1 MQAKSIMQ
9 RIKSYLF
16 ILFILFNRPVDSFGQ
31 NDTIRL
37 NNFCEL
43 ALRYAEV
50 NRDSSIYYADIAF
63 SIAEKLHQKFYQA
76 SILSDLGFTLLSNGD
91 YSTALTKLLIANKL
105 IEDKNIAK
113 DVIVTPFF
121 NKYFTSN
128 NPIINRIILLGYI
141 KNSLAMLYG
150 HTENFDKQ
158 LSELKEA
165 KKIIETETNDLNLIW
180 TINNNIANAY
190 LNMGKLDSA
199 LYFQQIVLPIEKQM
213 ENKNYGGASNK
224 AIGDIL
230 FRKGNFEDAKI
241 NYLTA
246 LRLLEKNK
254 NTFYIALTQFTLAD
268 TYRKLGRVDSALYY
282 AKAGVANYRS
292 LGSNVPEM
300 EEAYTALA
308 LSFKD
313 ENKYDSAFYYLQIS
327 KKLSDSLNGKEIKT
341 LTNFQNIGFKEQMR
355 LKEAEAERIK
365 IKSRTQIL
373 LLLTGLVV
381 FCFIAFILYK
391 SNQMKVKANL
401 VLKDKNDEIEK
412 TVAQLKNTQ
421 VSLAARNAENELLLK
436 EIHHRVKNNLEVV
449 SSLLALQSAQIDDPS
464 VQSAMLASQNRVHSM
479 GIIHQK
485 LYQGENLAAIEMR
498 DYFINLS
505 ENILDSFNAE
515 GHIKVDCDMPKLVLD
530 VDTAISIGLI
540 TNELLTNSL
549 KYAFNKK
556 ENGAIKISLTEQD
569 RTVKAE
575 GLLLLKISDNGI
587 GKPINEKATG
597 TGFGTQLVNLLTK
610 QLDGKLTYEIN
621 NGTIVTLIF
630 KKPKLVRA

>member
-1 MQAKSIMQ
+1 MKQ
-9 RIKSYLF
+9 IKSYFF
-16 ILFILFNRPVDSFGQ
+16 ILVILFNYPVASFGQ

-37 NNFCEL
+37 NNFCQL
-43 ALRYAEV
+43 ALKYSEV

-63 SIAEKLHQKFYQA
+63 SIAEKLQQKFYQA
-76 SILSDLGFTLLSNGD
+76 SILSDLGYTLLSNGD
-91 YSTALTKLLIANKL
+91 YANALTKLLIANKL

-113 DVIVTPFF
+113 GVIITPFF

-128 NPIINRIILLGYI
+128 DPKINRIILLGYI

-150 HTENFDKQ
+150 HTGNFDKQ
-158 LSELKEA
+158 LSVLKEA
-165 KKIIETETNDLNLIW
+165 KNTIETETTDFNLRW

-199 LYFQQIVLPIEKQM
+199 LYFQQLTLAIESKI
-213 ENKNYGGASNK
+213 ENKNYSGASNK

-241 NYLTA
+241 NYCSA
-246 LRLLEKNK
+246 LMLLERNQ
-254 NTFYIALTQFTLAD
+254 NTFYIALTQFALAD
-268 TYRKLGRVDSALYY
+268 TYRKLGRLDSSLYY
-282 AKAGVANYRS
+282 SKAGITNYRS
-292 LGSNVPEM
+292 LGSYVPEM

-313 ENKYDSAFYYLQIS
+313 ENKYDSAFYYLQLS
-327 KKLSDSLNGKEIKT
+327 KILSDSINDKEVKT
-341 LTNFQNIGFKEQMR
+341 LTNFQNIGFKEQMS
-355 LKEAEAERIK
+355 LKEVEAERIK

-373 LLLTGLVV
+373 LLLTGLILFSV
-381 FCFIAFILYK
+381 IAFTLYK
-391 SNQMKVKANL
+391 SNKMKVKANL
-401 VLKDKNDEIEK
+401 ILKDKNDEIEK
-412 TVAQLKNTQ
+412 TVTQLKTTQ

-464 VQSAMLASQNRVHSM
+464 IQSAMLASQNRVHSM

-498 DYFINLS
+498 DYFVNLS
-505 ENILDSFNAE
+505 DNILDSFNAQ
-515 GHIKVDCDMPKLVLD
+515 GHIKVECNMPKLVLD
-530 VDTAISIGLI
+530 VDTAVSIGLI

-549 KYAFNKK
+549 KYAFNEN

-569 RTVKAE
+569 ATANTE
-575 GLLLLKISDNGI
+575 GVYLLKISDDGN
-587 GKPINEKATG
+587 GKPVNEKAKG

-630 KKPKLVRA
+630 KKPALVRA

>member
-1 MQAKSIMQ
+1 MKK
-9 RIKSYLF
+9 IKNYLL
-16 ILFILFNRPVDSFGQ
+16 ILFILFSCPFASYAQ

-37 NNFCEL
+37 NNFCQL
-43 ALRYAEV
+43 ALTYSEV
-50 NRDSSIYYADIAF
+50 NRDSAIYYADIAF
-63 SIAEKLHQKFYQA
+63 SIAEKLNQKFYQA
-76 SILSDLGFTLLSNGD
+76 SILSDLGYTLLSNGD
-91 YSTALTKLLIANKL
+91 YGNALTKLLVANKL

-113 DVIVTPFF
+113 DVVITPFF
-121 NKYFTSN
+121 KKYFTSN
-128 NPIINRIILLGYI
+128 DPKINRIILLGYI

-150 HTENFDKQ
+150 RTENFDKQ

-165 KKIIETETNDLNLIW
+165 KKIIETETTDLNLSY

-199 LYFQQIVLPIEKQM
+199 LYFQQIVLNIESKI
-213 ENKNYGGASNK
+213 ENKNYSGASNK
-224 AIGDIL
+224 AIGDIQ
-230 FRKGNFEDAKI
+230 FRKGNFEDAKT
-241 NYLTA
+241 NYISA
-246 LRLLEKNK
+246 LKLLEKTQ
-254 NTFYIALTQFTLAD
+254 NTFYIALSQFALAD
-268 TYRKLGRVDSALYY
+268 TYRKLGRVDSSLYY
-282 AKAGVANYRS
+282 SKAGITNYRS
-292 LGSNVPEM
+292 LGSYVPEM

-313 ENKYDSAFYYLQIS
+313 ENKYDSAFYYLQLS
-327 KKLSDSLNGKEIKT
+327 KMLSDSINDKEIKT
-341 LTNFQNIGFKEQMR
+341 LTNFQKIGFGEQIR
-355 LKEAEAERIK
+355 LKEVEAERIK

-373 LLLTGLVV
+373 LLLTGLIL
-381 FCFIAFILYK
+381 FSIIAFILYK
-391 SNQMKVKANL
+391 SNKIKVKANL
-401 VLKDKNDEIEK
+401 ALKDKNDEIEK
-412 TVAQLKNTQ
+412 TVTQLKTTQ

-505 ENILDSFNAE
+505 DNILDSFNAE
-515 GHIKVDCDMPKLVLD
+515 GHIKVECDMPKLVLD
-530 VDTAISIGLI
+530 VDTAVSIGLI

-549 KYAFNKK
+549 KYAFNEK

-569 RTVKAE
+569 ATANTE
-575 GLLLLKISDNGI
+575 GVYLLKISDDGI
-587 GKPINEKATG
+587 GKPVNEKAKG

-621 NGTIVTLIF
+621 NGTIVTLVF
-630 KKPKLVRA
+630 KKPESIRA

>member
-1 MQAKSIMQ
+1 MKRLKSH
-9 RIKSYLF
+9 LF
-16 ILFILFNRPVDSFGQ
+16 ILFILFSYPVALFGQ
-31 NDTIRL
+31 NDTMRL

-43 ALRYAEV
+43 ALKYSEI

-63 SIAEKLHQKFYQA
+63 SIAEKLNQKFYQA
-76 SILSDLGFTLLSNGD
+76 SILSDLGYTLLSSGD
-91 YSTALTKLLIANKL
+91 FANALTKLLIANKL

-113 DVIVTPFF
+113 NVVITPFF
-121 NKYFTSN
+121 SKYFTSN
-128 NPIINRIILLGYI
+128 DPKINRIILLGYI

-150 HTENFDKQ
+150 RTENFDKQ

-165 KKIIETETNDLNLIW
+165 KNIIETETNDFNLRW

-199 LYFQQIVLPIEKQM
+199 LYFQQISLGIEIKM
-213 ENKNYGGASNK
+213 DGKNYKGASNK
-224 AIGDIL
+224 AIGDIQ
-230 FRKGNFEDAKI
+230 FRKGNFEDAKT
-241 NYLTA
+241 NYLAA
-246 LRLLEKNK
+246 LKLLEENQ
-254 NTFYIALTQFTLAD
+254 NTFYMALTQFALAD
-268 TYRKLGRVDSALYY
+268 TYRKFGRVDSALYY
-282 AKAGVANYRS
+282 SKAGIAHYRS
-292 LGSNVPEM
+292 LGSYVPEM

-313 ENKYDSAFYYLQIS
+313 ENRYDSAFYYLQLS
-327 KKLSDSLNGKEIKT
+327 KKLSDSVNSKEIKT
-341 LTNFQNIGFKEQMR
+341 LTNFQNVGFKEQMS
-355 LKEAEAERIK
+355 LKELEAERIK
-365 IKSRTQIL
+365 VKNRNQIL
-373 LLLTGLVV
+373 LLLAGLAL
-381 FCFIAFILYK
+381 FSIIAFVLYR
-391 SNQMKVKANL
+391 SNKMKVKANL

-412 TVAQLKNTQ
+412 TVTQLKATQ

-530 VDTAISIGLI
+530 VDTAVSIGLI

-549 KYAFNKK
+549 KYAFNEK
-556 ENGAIKISLTEQD
+556 ENGAIKISLTEKD
-569 RTVKAE
+569 TPDNTE
-575 GLLLLKISDNGI
+575 GEYLLKISDDGI
-587 GKPINEKATG
+587 GKPVDEKAKG
-597 TGFGTQLVNLLTK
+597 TGFGTQLINLLTK

>member
-1 MQAKSIMQ
+1 MKQ
-9 RIKSYLF
+9 IKKYLF
-16 ILFILFNRPVDSFGQ
+16 ILVILFKCPVASFAQ

-43 ALRYAEV
+43 ALKYSEV
-50 NRDSSIYYADIAF
+50 YRDSAIYYADIAF
-63 SIAEKLHQKFYQA
+63 SIAEKLNQKFYQA
-76 SILSDLGFTLLSNGD
+76 SILSDLGYTLLSNGD
-91 YSTALTKLLIANKL
+91 YGNALTKLLVANKL

-113 DVIVTPFF
+113 DVIITPFF

-128 NPIINRIILLGYI
+128 DPKINRIILVGYI

-150 HTENFDKQ
+150 RTLNFDKQ

-165 KKIIETETNDLNLIW
+165 KKIIETETTDLNLRY

-199 LYFQQIVLPIEKQM
+199 LYFQQIVLNIESKI
-213 ENKNYGGASNK
+213 ENKNYSGASNK
-224 AIGDIL
+224 AIGDIQ
-230 FRKGNFEDAKI
+230 FRKGNFEDAKT
-241 NYLTA
+241 NYLSA
-246 LRLLEKNK
+246 LKLLEKSQ
-254 NTFYIALTQFTLAD
+254 NTFYIALSQFALAD
-268 TYRKLGRVDSALYY
+268 TYRKLGRVDSSLYY
-282 AKAGVANYRS
+282 SKAGITNYRL
-292 LGSNVPEM
+292 LGSYVPEM
-300 EEAYTALA
+300 EEAYTAVA
-308 LSFKD
+308 LSFRD
-313 ENKYDSAFYYLQIS
+313 ENKYDSAFYYLQLS
-327 KKLSDSLNGKEIKT
+327 KMLSDSINDKEIKT
-341 LTNFQNIGFKEQMR
+341 LTNFQNIGFREQIR
-355 LKEAEAERIK
+355 LKEVEAERIK
-365 IKSRTQIL
+365 IKSRTQLL
-373 LLLTGLVV
+373 LLLTGLI
-381 FCFIAFILYK
+381 FFSIIAFILYK
-391 SNQMKVKANL
+391 SNKMKVKANL
-401 VLKDKNDEIEK
+401 ALKDKNDEIER
-412 TVAQLKNTQ
+412 TVTQLKTTQ
-421 VSLAARNAENELLLK
+421 VSLAARNAENELLLR

-505 ENILDSFNAE
+505 DNILDSFNAE
-515 GHIKVDCDMPKLVLD
+515 GHIKVECDMPKLVLD

-549 KYAFNKK
+549 KYAFNEK
-556 ENGAIKISLTEQD
+556 ENGAIKISLTEQNMEAN
-569 RTVKAE
+569 TE

-587 GKPINEKATG
+587 GKPANEKVKG
-597 TGFGTQLVNLLTK
+597 TGFGTQLVNLLTT

-630 KKPKLVRA
+630 KKPISIRA

>member
-1 MQAKSIMQ
+1 MK
-9 RIKSYLF
+9 RIKRYLF
-16 ILFILFNRPVDSFGQ
+16 LLFILFNCRVASFGQ

-37 NNFCEL
+37 NTFCEL
-43 ALRYAEV
+43 ALKYSEV
-50 NRDSSIYYADIAF
+50 NRDSAIYYADIAF

-91 YSTALTKLLIANKL
+91 YGNALTKLLIANKL

-113 DVIVTPFF
+113 DVIITPFF

-128 NPIINRIILLGYI
+128 DPTINRIILLGYI

-150 HTENFDKQ
+150 RTGNLDKQ

-165 KKIIETETNDLNLIW
+165 KNIIETETTDLNLRW

-199 LYFQQIVLPIEKQM
+199 LYFQQIVLPIESKM

-224 AIGDIL
+224 AIGDIQ

-241 NYLTA
+241 NYLLA
-246 LRLLEKNK
+246 LKLLEKNQ
-254 NTFYIALTQFTLAD
+254 NTFYIALTQFALAD
-268 TYRKLGRVDSALYY
+268 TYRKLGRVDSSLYY
-282 AKAGVANYRS
+282 SKAGIVKYRL
-292 LGSNVPEM
+292 LGSYVPEM

-313 ENKYDSAFYYLQIS
+313 ENKYDSAFYYLQLS
-327 KKLSDSLNGKEIKT
+327 KMLSDSVNDKEIKT
-341 LTNFQNIGFKEQMR
+341 LTNFQNIGFKEQMS

-373 LLLTGLVV
+373 LLLTGLLL
-381 FCFIAFILYK
+381 FSIIAFILYK
-391 SNQMKVKANL
+391 SNKMKVKANL
-401 VLKDKNDEIEK
+401 ALKDKNDEIEK
-412 TVAQLKNTQ
+412 TVTQLKTAQ

-449 SSLLALQSAQIDDPS
+449 SSLLALQSAQMDDPS

-515 GHIKVDCDMPKLVLD
+515 GHIKVECDMPKLVLD
-530 VDTAISIGLI
+530 VDTAVSIGLI

-549 KYAFNKK
+549 KYAFNEK

-569 RTVKAE
+569 ATANTE
-575 GLLLLKISDNGI
+575 GEYLLKISDDGI
-587 GKPINEKATG
+587 GKPATDVAKG

-630 KKPKLVRA
+630 KKPKLARA

>member
-1 MQAKSIMQ
+1 MK

-16 ILFILFNRPVDSFGQ
+16 ILVILFNYPVDSFGQ

-43 ALRYAEV
+43 ALKYSEV
-50 NRDSSIYYADIAF
+50 NRDSAIYYADIAF

-76 SILSDLGFTLLSNGD
+76 SILSDLGYTLLSNGD
-91 YSTALTKLLIANKL
+91 YGTALTKLLVANKL

-113 DVIVTPFF
+113 DIIITPFF
-121 NKYFTSN
+121 SKYFTSN
-128 NPIINRIILLGYI
+128 DPTINRIILLGYI

-150 HTENFDKQ
+150 RTENFDKQ

-165 KKIIETETNDLNLIW
+165 KTIIETETTDLNLSY

-190 LNMGKLDSA
+190 INMGKLDSA
-199 LYFQQIVLPIEKQM
+199 LFFQQIVLSIESKI

-230 FRKGNFEDAKI
+230 FRKGYFDNAKI

-246 LRLLEKNK
+246 LKLLEKNK
-254 NTFYIALTQFTLAD
+254 NTFYIALTQFALAD
-268 TYRKLGRVDSALYY
+268 TYRKLGKVDSALYY
-282 AKAGVANYRS
+282 SKAGIANYRS
-292 LGSNVPEM
+292 LGSYVPEM

-313 ENKYDSAFYYLQIS
+313 ENKYDSAFYYLQLS
-327 KKLSDSLNGKEIKT
+327 KKLSDSINDKEIKT
-341 LTNFQNIGFKEQMR
+341 LTNFQNVGFREQMR

-365 IKSRTQIL
+365 TKNRTQVL
-373 LLLTGLVV
+373 LLLTGLLL
-381 FCFIAFILYK
+381 FSIIAFILYK
-391 SNQMKVKANL
+391 SNKMKVKTNL
-401 VLKDKNDEIEK
+401 ALKDKNDEIEK
-412 TVAQLKNTQ
+412 TVAELKTTQ

-498 DYFINLS
+498 DYFIHLS
-505 ENILDSFNAE
+505 DNILDSFNAE
-515 GHIKVDCDMPKLVLD
+515 GHIKVECDMPKLILD
-530 VDTAISIGLI
+530 VDTAISVGLI

-549 KYAFNKK
+549 KYAFNEK

-569 RTVKAE
+569 PTGNNE
-575 GLLLLKISDNGI
+575 GAYLLKISDDGI
-587 GKPINEKATG
+587 GKPINEKTTG

-621 NGTIVTLIF
+621 NGTIVSLIF
-630 KKPKLVRA
+630 KKPKSVRA

>member
-1 MQAKSIMQ
+1 MK
-9 RIKSYLF
+9 RLKRYLI
-16 ILFILFNRPVDSFGQ
+16 ILFILFDFSVASFAQ
-31 NDTIRL
+31 NDTMRL

-43 ALRYAEV
+43 ALKYSEV

-63 SIAEKLHQKFYQA
+63 SIAVKLNQKFYQA
-76 SILSDLGFTLLSNGD
+76 SILSDLGYTLLSNGD
-91 YSTALTKLLIANKL
+91 YANALTKLLIANKL

-113 DVIVTPFF
+113 NVIITPFF

-128 NPIINRIILLGYI
+128 DPKINRIILLGYI

-150 HTENFDKQ
+150 RTENFDKQ

-165 KKIIETETNDLNLIW
+165 KKIIETETNDFNLRW

-190 LNMGKLDSA
+190 INMGKLDSA
-199 LYFQQIVLPIEKQM
+199 LYFQQITLGIESKM
-213 ENKNYGGASNK
+213 DGKNYGGSSNK
-224 AIGDIL
+224 AIGDIQ
-230 FRKGNFEDAKI
+230 FRKGNFKDAKT
-241 NYLTA
+241 NYLAA
-246 LRLLEKNK
+246 LELLKKNK
-254 NTFYIALTQFTLAD
+254 NTFYIALTQFALAD
-268 TYRKLGRVDSALYY
+268 TYRKLSRVDSALYY
-282 AKAGVANYRS
+282 SKAGIAQYRS
-292 LGSNVPEM
+292 LGSYVPEM

-313 ENKYDSAFYYLQIS
+313 ENRYDSAFYYLQLS
-327 KKLSDSLNGKEIKT
+327 KKLSDSVNSKEIKT
-341 LTNFQNIGFKEQMR
+341 LTNFQNVGFKEQMR
-355 LKEAEAERIK
+355 LKELEAERIK
-365 IKSRTQIL
+365 EKSRNQIL
-373 LLLTGLVV
+373 LLVTGLVL
-381 FCFIAFILYK
+381 FSMIAFVLYR
-391 SNQMKVKANL
+391 SNKIKVKANL

-412 TVAQLKNTQ
+412 TVTELKATQ

-464 VQSAMLASQNRVHSM
+464 VQSAILASQNRVHSM

-515 GHIKVDCDMPKLVLD
+515 GHIKVECDMPKLVLD

-549 KYAFNKK
+549 KYAFNEK
-556 ENGAIKISLTEQD
+556 ENGEIKISLTEQD
-569 RTVKAE
+569 TTDNTE
-575 GLLLLKISDNGI
+575 GEYLLKISDDGI
-587 GKPINEKATG
+587 GKPVDEKAKG

>member
-1 MQAKSIMQ
+1 MKQ
-9 RIKSYLF
+9 IKSYLF
-16 ILFILFNRPVDSFGQ
+16 ILFILLNCPVASYGE

-37 NNFCEL
+37 NNFCQL
-43 ALRYAEV
+43 ALKYSEV
-50 NRDSSIYYADIAF
+50 NRDSAIYYADIAF

-76 SILSDLGFTLLSNGD
+76 SILSDLGYTLLSNGD
-91 YSTALTKLLIANKL
+91 YENALTKLLVANKL

-113 DVIVTPFF
+113 DVIITPFF

-128 NPIINRIILLGYI
+128 DPKINRIILLGYI

-150 HTENFDKQ
+150 RTENFDKQ

-165 KKIIETETNDLNLIW
+165 KKIIETETTDLNLRW

-199 LYFQQIVLPIEKQM
+199 LYFQQIVLPIESKI

-241 NYLTA
+241 NYLSA
-246 LRLLEKNK
+246 LKLLEKNK
-254 NTFYIALTQFTLAD
+254 NTFYIALTQFALAD
-268 TYRKLGRVDSALYY
+268 TYRKLGRVDSSLYY
-282 AKAGVANYRS
+282 SKAGIANYRL
-292 LGSNVPEM
+292 LGSYVPEM

-313 ENKYDSAFYYLQIS
+313 ETKYDSAFYYLQLS
-327 KKLSDSLNGKEIKT
+327 KKLSDSVNDKEIKT

-355 LKEAEAERIK
+355 LKELEAERIK
-365 IKSRTQIL
+365 TKSNTQIL
-373 LLLTGLVV
+373 LLLTGLI
-381 FCFIAFILYK
+381 FFSIIAFILYK
-391 SNQMKVKANL
+391 SNRMKVKANL

-412 TVAQLKNTQ
+412 TVTQLKTTQ

-515 GHIKVDCDMPKLVLD
+515 GHIKVECDMPKLVLD
-530 VDTAISIGLI
+530 VDTAVSIGLI

-549 KYAFNKK
+549 KYAFHEK
-556 ENGAIKISLTEQD
+556 EKGAIKISLTEQD
-569 RTVKAE
+569 TTANTE
-575 GLLLLKISDNGI
+575 GVYLLKISDDGI
-587 GKPINEKATG
+587 GKPVNEKAKG

-630 KKPKLVRA
+630 KKPTLIRA

>member
-1 MQAKSIMQ
+1 MKQ
-9 RIKSYLF
+9 IKSYLF
-16 ILFILFNRPVDSFGQ
+16 LLFILLNCSVYSFAQ

-37 NNFCEL
+37 NNFCQL
-43 ALRYAEV
+43 ALKYSEV
-50 NRDSSIYYADIAF
+50 NRDSAIYYADIAF
-63 SIAEKLHQKFYQA
+63 SIAQKLNQKFYQA
-76 SILSDLGFTLLSNGD
+76 SILSDLGYTLLSNGE
-91 YSTALTKLLIANKL
+91 YANALTKLLSANKL
-105 IEDKNIAK
+105 IEDKNIARG
-113 DVIVTPFF
+113 VIITPFF

-128 NPIINRIILLGYI
+128 DPKTNRIILLGYI

-150 HTENFDKQ
+150 RTNNFDKQ
-158 LSELKEA
+158 LSELKET
-165 KKIIETETNDLNLIW
+165 KKIIETETNDFNLRW

-199 LYFQQIVLPIEKQM
+199 LYFQQITLPIESKI
-213 ENKNYGGASNK
+213 ENKNYSGASNK

-246 LRLLEKNK
+246 LKLLEKNE
-254 NTFYIALTQFTLAD
+254 NTFYIALTQFALAD
-268 TYRKLGRVDSALYY
+268 TYRKLGRLDSSLFY
-282 AKAGVANYRS
+282 AKAGIANYRS
-292 LGSNVPEM
+292 LGSYVPEM

-313 ENKYDSAFYYLQIS
+313 ENKYDSAFYYLQLS
-327 KKLSDSLNGKEIKT
+327 KMLSDSVNDKEIKT

-355 LKEAEAERIK
+355 LKELEADRIK
-365 IKSRTQIL
+365 TKSNTQLLIL
-373 LLLTGLVV
+373 FTGLIFFSIIV
-381 FCFIAFILYK
+381 FILYK

-412 TVAQLKNTQ
+412 TVTQLKTTQ

-505 ENILDSFNAE
+505 DNILDSFNAE
-515 GHIKVDCDMPKLVLD
+515 GHIKVECNMPKLVLD
-530 VDTAISIGLI
+530 VDTAVSIGLI

-549 KYAFNKK
+549 KYAFIEK
-556 ENGAIKISLTEQD
+556 EKGAIKISLTEQD
-569 RTVKAE
+569 ATANSE
-575 GLLLLKISDNGI
+575 GVYLLKISDDGI
-587 GKPINEKATG
+587 GKPVDETAKG

-610 QLDGKLTYEIN
+610 QLDGKLTYEVN

-630 KKPKLVRA
+630 KKPVLARA

>member
-1 MQAKSIMQ
+1 MKQ
-9 RIKSYLF
+9 IKKYLF
-16 ILFILFNRPVDSFGQ
+16 ILVILFKCPVASFAQ

-43 ALRYAEV
+43 ALKYSEV
-50 NRDSSIYYADIAF
+50 NRDSAIYYADIAF
-63 SIAEKLHQKFYQA
+63 SIAEKLNQKFYQA
-76 SILSDLGFTLLSNGD
+76 SILSDLGYTLLSNGD
-91 YSTALTKLLIANKL
+91 YGNALTKLLVANKL

-113 DVIVTPFF
+113 DVIITPFF

-128 NPIINRIILLGYI
+128 DPKINRIILVGYI

-150 HTENFDKQ
+150 RTLNFDKQ

-165 KKIIETETNDLNLIW
+165 KKIIETETTDLNLRY

-199 LYFQQIVLPIEKQM
+199 LYFQQIVLNIESKI
-213 ENKNYGGASNK
+213 ENKNYSGASNK
-224 AIGDIL
+224 AIGDIQ
-230 FRKGNFEDAKI
+230 FRKGNFEDAKT
-241 NYLTA
+241 NYLSA
-246 LRLLEKNK
+246 LKLLEKSQ
-254 NTFYIALTQFTLAD
+254 NTFYIALSQFALAD
-268 TYRKLGRVDSALYY
+268 TYRKLGRVDSSLYY
-282 AKAGVANYRS
+282 SKAGITNYRL
-292 LGSNVPEM
+292 LGSYVPEM
-300 EEAYTALA
+300 EEAYTAVA
-308 LSFKD
+308 LSFRD
-313 ENKYDSAFYYLQIS
+313 ENKYDSAFYYLQLS
-327 KKLSDSLNGKEIKT
+327 KMLSDSINDKEIKT
-341 LTNFQNIGFKEQMR
+341 LTNFQNIGFREQIR
-355 LKEAEAERIK
+355 LKEVEAERIK
-365 IKSRTQIL
+365 IKSRTQLL
-373 LLLTGLVV
+373 LLLTGLI
-381 FCFIAFILYK
+381 FFSIIAFILYK
-391 SNQMKVKANL
+391 SNKMKVKANL
-401 VLKDKNDEIEK
+401 ALKDKNDEIER
-412 TVAQLKNTQ
+412 TVTQLKTTQ
-421 VSLAARNAENELLLK
+421 VSLAARNAENELLLR

-505 ENILDSFNAE
+505 DNILDSFNAE
-515 GHIKVDCDMPKLVLD
+515 GHIKVECDMPKLVLD

-549 KYAFNKK
+549 KYAFNEK
-556 ENGAIKISLTEQD
+556 ENGAIKISLTEQNMEAN
-569 RTVKAE
+569 TE

-587 GKPINEKATG
+587 GKPANEKVKG
-597 TGFGTQLVNLLTK
+597 TGFGTQLVNLLTT

-630 KKPKLVRA
+630 KKPISIRA

>member
-1 MQAKSIMQ
+1 MR

-16 ILFILFNRPVDSFGQ
+16 ILLTLLNYPAVSFAQ

-43 ALRYAEV
+43 ALKYSEV
-50 NRDSSIYYADIAF
+50 NRDSAVYYADIAF

-76 SILSDLGFTLLSNGD
+76 SILSDLGYTLLSNGD
-91 YSTALTKLLIANKL
+91 FGNALTKLLVANKL

-113 DVIVTPFF
+113 DAIITPFF
-121 NKYFTSN
+121 KKYFTSN
-128 NPIINRIILLGYI
+128 DPKINRIILVGYI

-150 HTENFDKQ
+150 RTENFNKQ

-165 KKIIETETNDLNLIW
+165 KQIIESETTDLNLSY

-190 LNMGKLDSA
+190 LNMNKLDSA
-199 LYFQQIVLPIEKQM
+199 LYYQQIVLSIESKI
-213 ENKNYGGASNK
+213 ENKNYSGASNK

-230 FRKGNFEDAKI
+230 FRKGKFEAAKT
-241 NYLTA
+241 NYHAA
-246 LRLLEKNK
+246 LQLLKKTN
-254 NTFYIALTQFTLAD
+254 NIFYLALTQFALAD
-268 TYRKLGRVDSALYY
+268 TYRKIGRVDSSLYY
-282 AKAGVANYRS
+282 SKAGIANYRS
-292 LGSNVPEM
+292 LGSYVPEM
-300 EEAYTALA
+300 EEAYTAVA

-313 ENKYDSAFYYLQIS
+313 ENKYDSAFYYLQLS
-327 KKLSDSLNGKEIKT
+327 KRLSDSINSKEIKT
-341 LTNFQNIGFKEQMR
+341 LTNFQSIGFGEQIR

-373 LLLTGLVV
+373 LLVAGLML
-381 FCFIAFILYK
+381 FSIIAFILYK
-391 SNQMKVKANL
+391 SNKIKVKANL
-401 VLKDKNDEIEK
+401 ALKDKNDEIEK
-412 TVAQLKNTQ
+412 TVTQLKATQ

-505 ENILDSFNAE
+505 DNILDSFNAE
-515 GHIKVDCDMPKLVLD
+515 GHIKVECNMPKLVLD
-530 VDTAISIGLI
+530 VDTAVSIGLI

-549 KYAFNKK
+549 KYAFNEK
-556 ENGAIKISLTEQD
+556 ENGAINISLTEQD
-569 RTVKAE
+569 TTANSE
-575 GLLLLKISDNGI
+575 GVYLLKISDDGI
-587 GKPINEKATG
+587 GKPFNEAAKG

>member
-1 MQAKSIMQ
+1 VKQ
-9 RIKSYLF
+9 IKSYLF
-16 ILFILFNRPVDSFGQ
+16 ILVILFNYPVASFGQ

-37 NNFCEL
+37 NNFCQL
-43 ALRYAEV
+43 ALKYSEI
-50 NRDSSIYYADIAF
+50 NRDSAIYYADIAF
-63 SIAEKLHQKFYQA
+63 SIAEKLNQKFYQA
-76 SILSDLGFTLLSNGD
+76 SILSDLGYTLLSNGD
-91 YSTALTKLLIANKL
+91 YGNALTKLLVADKL
-105 IEDKNIAK
+105 IEDKNIANN
-113 DVIVTPFF
+113 VIITPFF

-128 NPIINRIILLGYI
+128 DPKINRIILLGYI

-150 HTENFDKQ
+150 RTGSFDKQ
-158 LSELKEA
+158 LAELKEA
-165 KKIIETETNDLNLIW
+165 KKIIETETTDLNLRY

-190 LNMGKLDSA
+190 INMGILDSA
-199 LYFQQIVLPIEKQM
+199 LYFQQIVLDIESKI
-213 ENKNYGGASNK
+213 ENKNYSGASNK
-224 AIGDIL
+224 AIGDIQ

-241 NYLTA
+241 NYLSA
-246 LRLLEKNK
+246 LALLEKTK
-254 NTFYIALTQFTLAD
+254 NTFYIALSQFALAD

-282 AKAGVANYRS
+282 SKAGIANYRS
-292 LGSNVPEM
+292 LGSYVPEM

-313 ENKYDSAFYYLQIS
+313 ENKYDSAFYYLQLS
-327 KKLSDSLNGKEIKT
+327 KMLSDSINDKEIKT
-341 LTNFQNIGFKEQMR
+341 LTNFQNIGFKEQIR
-355 LKEAEAERIK
+355 LKEVEAERIK

-373 LLLTGLVV
+373 LLLTGLIL
-381 FCFIAFILYK
+381 FSIIAFILYK
-391 SNQMKVKANL
+391 SNKIKVKANL
-401 VLKDKNDEIEK
+401 ALKDKNDEIEK
-412 TVAQLKNTQ
+412 TVTQLKATQ
-421 VSLAARNAENELLLK
+421 VSLAARNEENELLLK

-515 GHIKVDCDMPKLVLD
+515 GHIKVECDMPKLVLD
-530 VDTAISIGLI
+530 VDTAVSIGLI

-549 KYAFNKK
+549 KYAFHEK

-569 RTVKAE
+569 KAVNAE

-587 GKPINEKATG
+587 GKPADEKATG

>member
-1 MQAKSIMQ
+1 MKQI
-9 RIKSYLF
+9 RSYLF
-16 ILFILFNRPVDSFGQ
+16 ILLILFNYPVVAFGE

-37 NNFCEL
+37 NNYCQL
-43 ALRYAEV
+43 ALKYSEV
-50 NRDSSIYYADIAF
+50 NRDSAIYYADIAF

-76 SILSDLGFTLLSNGD
+76 SILSDLGYTLLSNGD
-91 YSTALTKLLIANKL
+91 YGNALTKLLIANKL

-113 DVIVTPFF
+113 DVIITPFF

-128 NPIINRIILLGYI
+128 DPKINRIILLGYI

-150 HTENFDKQ
+150 RTENFNKQ

-165 KKIIETETNDLNLIW
+165 KKIIETETTDLNLQY

-190 LNMGKLDSA
+190 INMGKLDSA
-199 LYFQQIVLPIEKQM
+199 LYFQQIVLTIESNI

-230 FRKGNFEDAKI
+230 FRKGNFEDAKT
-241 NYLTA
+241 NYFSA
-246 LRLLEKNK
+246 LKLLEKNE
-254 NTFYIALTQFTLAD
+254 NTFYIALTQFALAD
-268 TYRKLGRVDSALYY
+268 TYRKLGRVDSSLYY
-282 AKAGVANYRS
+282 SKAGISNYRS
-292 LGSNVPEM
+292 LGSYVPEM

-313 ENKYDSAFYYLQIS
+313 ENKYDSGFYYLLLS
-327 KKLSDSLNGKEIKT
+327 KKLSDSINDKEIKT
-341 LTNFQNIGFKEQMR
+341 LTNFQNIGFNEQMR
-355 LKEAEAERIK
+355 LKEVEAERIK
-365 IKSRTQIL
+365 IKSRTQVL
-373 LLLTGLVV
+373 LLLAGLIL
-381 FCFIAFILYK
+381 FSIIAFILYK
-391 SNQMKVKANL
+391 SNKIKVKANL
-401 VLKDKNDEIEK
+401 ALKDKNDEIEK
-412 TVAQLKNTQ
+412 TVTQLKATQ

-515 GHIKVDCDMPKLVLD
+515 GHIKVECDMPKLVLD
-530 VDTAISIGLI
+530 VDTAVSIGLI

-549 KYAFNKK
+549 KYAFNEK

-569 RTVKAE
+569 TASNTE
-575 GLLLLKISDNGI
+575 GAYLLKISDDGI
-587 GKPINEKATG
+587 GKPVNEQAKG

-621 NGTIVTLIF
+621 NGTIVTLVF
-630 KKPKLVRA
+630 KKPKLLRA

>member
-1 MQAKSIMQ
+1 MKQ
-9 RIKSYLF
+9 IKSYLF
-16 ILFILFNRPVDSFGQ
+16 ILFILLSCPVASYGE

-37 NNFCEL
+37 NNFCQL
-43 ALRYAEV
+43 ALKYSEV
-50 NRDSSIYYADIAF
+50 NRDSAIYYADIAF

-76 SILSDLGFTLLSNGD
+76 SILSDLGYTLLSSGD
-91 YSTALTKLLIANKL
+91 YGNALTKLLVANKL

-113 DVIVTPFF
+113 DVIITPFF
-121 NKYFTSN
+121 KKYFTSN
-128 NPIINRIILLGYI
+128 DPKINRIILLGYI

-150 HTENFDKQ
+150 RTENFDKQ
-158 LSELKEA
+158 LSVLKEA
-165 KKIIETETNDLNLIW
+165 KNIIETETTDLNLRW

-199 LYFQQIVLPIEKQM
+199 LYFQQIVLPIESKI

-246 LRLLEKNK
+246 LKLLEKNQ
-254 NTFYIALTQFTLAD
+254 NTFYIALTQFALAD
-268 TYRKLGRVDSALYY
+268 TYRKLVRVDSSLYY
-282 AKAGVANYRS
+282 SKAGIANYRL
-292 LGSNVPEM
+292 LGSYVPEM

-313 ENKYDSAFYYLQIS
+313 ETKYDSAFYYLQLS
-327 KKLSDSLNGKEIKT
+327 KKLSDSVNDKEIKT

-355 LKEAEAERIK
+355 LKELEAERIK
-365 IKSRTQIL
+365 TKSNTQIL
-373 LLLTGLVV
+373 LLLTGLI
-381 FCFIAFILYK
+381 FFSIIAFILYK
-391 SNQMKVKANL
+391 SNRMKVKANL

-412 TVAQLKNTQ
+412 TVTQLKTTQ

-515 GHIKVDCDMPKLVLD
+515 GHIKVECDMPKLVLD
-530 VDTAISIGLI
+530 VDTAVSIGLI

-549 KYAFNKK
+549 KYAFHEK
-556 ENGAIKISLTEQD
+556 EKGAIKISLTEQD
-569 RTVKAE
+569 TTANTE
-575 GLLLLKISDNGI
+575 GVYLLKISDDGI
-587 GKPINEKATG
+587 GKPVNEKAKG

-630 KKPKLVRA
+630 KKPILIRA

>member
-1 MQAKSIMQ
+1 MKQ
-9 RIKSYLF
+9 IKKYLF
-16 ILFILFNRPVDSFGQ
+16 TLVILFNCPVASFAQ

-43 ALRYAEV
+43 ALKYSEV
-50 NRDSSIYYADIAF
+50 YRDSAIYYADIAF
-63 SIAEKLHQKFYQA
+63 SIAEKLNQKFYQA
-76 SILSDLGFTLLSNGD
+76 SILSDLGYTLLSNGD
-91 YSTALTKLLIANKL
+91 YGNALTKLLVANKL

-113 DVIVTPFF
+113 DVIITPFF

-128 NPIINRIILLGYI
+128 DPKINRIILVGYI

-150 HTENFDKQ
+150 RTLNFDKQ

-165 KKIIETETNDLNLIW
+165 KKIIETETTDLNLRY

-199 LYFQQIVLPIEKQM
+199 LYFQQIVLNIESKI
-213 ENKNYGGASNK
+213 ENKNYSGASNK
-224 AIGDIL
+224 AIGDIQ
-230 FRKGNFEDAKI
+230 FRKGNFEDAKT
-241 NYLTA
+241 NYLSA
-246 LRLLEKNK
+246 LKLLEKSQ
-254 NTFYIALTQFTLAD
+254 NTFYIALSQFALAD
-268 TYRKLGRVDSALYY
+268 TYRKLGRVDSSLYY
-282 AKAGVANYRS
+282 SKAGITNYRL
-292 LGSNVPEM
+292 LGSYVPEM
-300 EEAYTALA
+300 EEAYTAVA
-308 LSFKD
+308 LSFRD
-313 ENKYDSAFYYLQIS
+313 ENKYDSAFYYLQLS
-327 KKLSDSLNGKEIKT
+327 KMLSDSINDKEIKT
-341 LTNFQNIGFKEQMR
+341 LTNFQNIGFREQIR
-355 LKEAEAERIK
+355 LKEVEAERIK
-365 IKSRTQIL
+365 IKSRTQLL
-373 LLLTGLVV
+373 LLLTGLI
-381 FCFIAFILYK
+381 FFSIIAFILYK
-391 SNQMKVKANL
+391 SNKMKVKANL
-401 VLKDKNDEIEK
+401 ALKDKNDEIER
-412 TVAQLKNTQ
+412 TVTQLKTTQ
-421 VSLAARNAENELLLK
+421 VSLAARNAENELLLR

-505 ENILDSFNAE
+505 DNILDSFNAE
-515 GHIKVDCDMPKLVLD
+515 GHIKVECDMPKLVLD

-549 KYAFNKK
+549 KYAFNEK
-556 ENGAIKISLTEQD
+556 ENGAIKISLTEQNMEAN
-569 RTVKAE
+569 TE

-587 GKPINEKATG
+587 GKPANEKVKG
-597 TGFGTQLVNLLTK
+597 TGFGTQLVNLLTT

-630 KKPKLVRA
+630 KKPISIRA

>member
-1 MQAKSIMQ
+1 LKQ
-9 RIKSYLF
+9 IKSYLF
-16 ILFILFNRPVDSFGQ
+16 ILFFLFNYPFASFAQ

-37 NNFCEL
+37 NNFCQL
-43 ALRYAEV
+43 ALKYSEV
-50 NRDSSIYYADIAF
+50 NRDSAIYYADIAY

-76 SILSDLGFTLLSNGD
+76 SILSDLGYTLLSNGD
-91 YSTALTKLLIANKL
+91 YGNALTKLLVANKL

-113 DVIVTPFF
+113 GVIITPFF
-121 NKYFTSN
+121 NKYFTSKD
-128 NPIINRIILLGYI
+128 PKINRIILLGYI

-150 HTENFDKQ
+150 RTNNFDKQ
-158 LSELKEA
+158 LSVLKEA
-165 KKIIETETNDLNLIW
+165 KNTIETETTDFNLRW

-199 LYFQQIVLPIEKQM
+199 LYFQQITLGIESKLDG
-213 ENKNYGGASNK
+213 KNYSGASNK

-230 FRKGNFEDAKI
+230 FRKGNFDNAKI

-246 LRLLEKNK
+246 LKLFERNQ
-254 NTFYIALTQFTLAD
+254 NTFYIALTQFALAA
-268 TYRKLGRVDSALYY
+268 TYRKLGRVDSALYF
-282 AKAGVANYRS
+282 AKTGITNYRS
-292 LGSNVPEM
+292 LGSYVPEM

-313 ENKYDSAFYYLQIS
+313 ENKFDSAFYYLQLS
-327 KKLSDSLNGKEIKT
+327 KILSDSVNDKEIKT
-341 LTNFQNIGFKEQMR
+341 LTNFQNIGFTEQMR
-355 LKEAEAERIK
+355 LKELEAERTK
-365 IKSRTQIL
+365 SKSRTQIL
-373 LLLTGLVV
+373 LLLAGLLL
-381 FCFIAFILYK
+381 FSIIAFVLFK
-391 SNQMKVKANL
+391 SNKMKVKANL
-401 VLKDKNDEIEK
+401 VLKEKNDEIEK
-412 TVAQLKNTQ
+412 TVTQLKATQ
-421 VSLAARNAENELLLK
+421 VSLAARNEENELLLK

-449 SSLLALQSAQIDDPS
+449 SSLLALQSSQIDDPS

-505 ENILDSFNAE
+505 DNILDSFNAE
-515 GHIKVDCDMPKLVLD
+515 GHIKVECDMPKLVLD
-530 VDTAISIGLI
+530 VDTAVSIGLI

-549 KYAFNKK
+549 KYAFN
-556 ENGAIKISLTEQD
+556 ENDKGAINISLTEQVA
-569 RTVKAE
+569 TANTE
-575 GLLLLKISDNGI
+575 GVYLLKISDNGI
-587 GKPINEKATG
+587 GKPVNEKAKG

-630 KKPKLVRA
+630 NKPKLVRA

>member
-1 MQAKSIMQ
+1 MKQ
-9 RIKSYLF
+9 IKSYLF
-16 ILFILFNRPVDSFGQ
+16 ILFFLSNYPFALFAQ

-37 NNFCEL
+37 NNFCQL
-43 ALRYAEV
+43 ALKYSEV
-50 NRDSSIYYADIAF
+50 NRDSAIYYADIAF

-76 SILSDLGFTLLSNGD
+76 SILSDLGYTLLSNGD
-91 YSTALTKLLIANKL
+91 YGNALTKLLVANKL

-113 DVIVTPFF
+113 GVIITLFF

-128 NPIINRIILLGYI
+128 DPKINRIILLGYI

-150 HTENFDKQ
+150 RTGSFDKQ
-158 LSELKEA
+158 LAVLKEA
-165 KKIIETETNDLNLIW
+165 KNIIETETTDFNLRW

-199 LYFQQIVLPIEKQM
+199 LYFQQITLGIESKLDG
-213 ENKNYGGASNK
+213 KNYSGASNK

-230 FRKGNFEDAKI
+230 FRKGNFDNAKI

-246 LRLLEKNK
+246 LKLLERNQ

-268 TYRKLGRVDSALYY
+268 TYRKLGRVDSALYF
-282 AKAGVANYRS
+282 AKAGITNYRS
-292 LGSNVPEM
+292 LGSYVPEM

-313 ENKYDSAFYYLQIS
+313 ENKYDSAFYYLQLS
-327 KKLSDSLNGKEIKT
+327 KILSDSVNDKEIKT
-341 LTNFQNIGFKEQMR
+341 LTNFQNIGFSEQMR
-355 LKEAEAERIK
+355 LKELEAERIK
-365 IKSRTQIL
+365 TKSRTQIL
-373 LLLTGLVV
+373 LLLTGLLL
-381 FCFIAFILYK
+381 FSIIAFILYK
-391 SNQMKVKANL
+391 SNKMKVKANL
-401 VLKDKNDEIEK
+401 ILKDKNDEIEK
-412 TVAQLKNTQ
+412 TVTQLKATQ

-449 SSLLALQSAQIDDPS
+449 SSLLALQSAHIDDPS
-464 VQSAMLASQNRVHSM
+464 VQSAMLSSQNRVHSM

-505 ENILDSFNAE
+505 DNILDSFNAE
-515 GHIKVDCDMPKLVLD
+515 GHIKVECNMPQLILD
-530 VDTAISIGLI
+530 VDTAVSIGLI

-549 KYAFNKK
+549 KYAFTEK
-556 ENGAIKISLTEQD
+556 ENGAIKISLTEQAA
-569 RTVKAE
+569 TANTE
-575 GLLLLKISDNGI
+575 GLYLLKISDDGI
-587 GKPINEKATG
+587 GKPANETAKG

-621 NGTIVTLIF
+621 NGTIVTLVF
-630 KKPKLVRA
+630 NKPKLVRA

>member
-1 MQAKSIMQ
+1 MK
-9 RIKSYLF
+9 RLKSYLF
-16 ILFILFNRPVDSFGQ
+16 ILFIVFNFSFTSFGQ

-43 ALRYAEV
+43 ALKYSEV

-63 SIAEKLHQKFYQA
+63 SIAVKLNQKFYQA
-76 SILSDLGFTLLSNGD
+76 SILSDLGYTLLSNGD
-91 YSTALTKLLIANKL
+91 FGNALTKLLIANKL

-113 DVIVTPFF
+113 NVIITPFF

-128 NPIINRIILLGYI
+128 NPKINRIILLGYI

-150 HTENFDKQ
+150 RTENFDKQ

-165 KKIIETETNDLNLIW
+165 KKIIETETNDFNLRW

-190 LNMGKLDSA
+190 INMGKLDSA
-199 LYFQQIVLPIEKQM
+199 LYFQQITLGIESKM
-213 ENKNYGGASNK
+213 DGKNYGGSSNK
-224 AIGDIL
+224 AIGDIQ
-230 FRKGNFEDAKI
+230 FRKGNFKDAKT
-241 NYLTA
+241 NYLAA
-246 LRLLEKNK
+246 LELLKKNK
-254 NTFYIALTQFTLAD
+254 NTFYIALTQFALAD

-282 AKAGVANYRS
+282 SKAGIAQYRS
-292 LGSNVPEM
+292 LGSYVPEM

-313 ENKYDSAFYYLQIS
+313 ENRYDSAFYYLQLS
-327 KKLSDSLNGKEIKT
+327 KKLSDSVNSKEIKT
-341 LTNFQNIGFKEQMR
+341 LTNFQNVGFKEQMR
-355 LKEAEAERIK
+355 LKELEAERIK
-365 IKSRTQIL
+365 EKSRNQIL
-373 LLLTGLVV
+373 LLLTGLVL
-381 FCFIAFILYK
+381 FSMIAFVLYR
-391 SNQMKVKANL
+391 SNKIKVKANL
-401 VLKDKNDEIEK
+401 ALKDKNDEIEK
-412 TVAQLKNTQ
+412 TVTELKATQ

-464 VQSAMLASQNRVHSM
+464 VQSAILASQNRVHSM

-515 GHIKVDCDMPKLVLD
+515 GHIKVECDMPKLVLD

-549 KYAFNKK
+549 KYAFNEK
-556 ENGAIKISLTEQD
+556 ENGEIKISLTEQD
-569 RTVKAE
+569 TTDNTE
-575 GLLLLKISDNGI
+575 GEYLLKISDDGI
-587 GKPINEKATG
+587 GKPVDEKAKG

>member
-1 MQAKSIMQ
+1 MKQM
-9 RIKSYLF
+9 KSYLF
-16 ILFILFNRPVDSFGQ
+16 ILFILLSCPVASYGE

-37 NNFCEL
+37 NNFCQL
-43 ALRYAEV
+43 ALKYSEV
-50 NRDSSIYYADIAF
+50 NRDSAIYYADIAF

-76 SILSDLGFTLLSNGD
+76 SILSDLGYTLLSNGD
-91 YSTALTKLLIANKL
+91 YGNALTKLLVANKL

-113 DVIVTPFF
+113 DVIITPFF
-121 NKYFTSN
+121 KKYFTSN
-128 NPIINRIILLGYI
+128 DPKINRIILLGYI

-150 HTENFDKQ
+150 RTENFDKQ
-158 LSELKEA
+158 LSVLKEA
-165 KKIIETETNDLNLIW
+165 KNIIETETTDLNLRW

-199 LYFQQIVLPIEKQM
+199 LYFQQIVLPIESKI

-230 FRKGNFEDAKI
+230 FRKGNFEGAKI
-241 NYLTA
+241 NYLSA
-246 LRLLEKNK
+246 LKLLEKNQ
-254 NTFYIALTQFTLAD
+254 NTFYIALTQFALAD
-268 TYRKLGRVDSALYY
+268 TYRKLVRVDSSLYY
-282 AKAGVANYRS
+282 SKAGIANYRL
-292 LGSNVPEM
+292 LGSYVPEM

-313 ENKYDSAFYYLQIS
+313 ETKYDSAFYYLQLS
-327 KKLSDSLNGKEIKT
+327 KKLSDSVNDKEIKT
-341 LTNFQNIGFKEQMR
+341 LTNFQNIGFKEQLR
-355 LKEAEAERIK
+355 LKELEAERIK
-365 IKSRTQIL
+365 TKSNTQIL
-373 LLLTGLVV
+373 LLLTGLI
-381 FCFIAFILYK
+381 FFSIIAFILYK
-391 SNQMKVKANL
+391 SNRMKVKANL

-412 TVAQLKNTQ
+412 TVTQLKTTQ

-515 GHIKVDCDMPKLVLD
+515 GHIKVECDMPKLVLD
-530 VDTAISIGLI
+530 VDTAVSIGLI

-549 KYAFNKK
+549 KYAFHEK
-556 ENGAIKISLTEQD
+556 EKGAIKISLTEQD
-569 RTVKAE
+569 TTANTE
-575 GLLLLKISDNGI
+575 GVYLLKISDDGI
-587 GKPINEKATG
+587 GKPVNEKAKG

-630 KKPKLVRA
+630 KKPTLVRA